1 MKRLG
6 GERQANVDCGFDLWG
21 RGDMRV
27 RYLLVLLLAGCTASN
42 WTREGATTAD
52 LDRDYEECRQ
62 IAKPDPAIAAI
73 AGAFGAVGVFVGTRT
88 TDSKIRSCLQGRG
101 WTAAPDT
108 KEPKASTAAAT
119 AGTSPSANAVPAAP
133 APVLVKTVESESPAA
148 KRLKELNELLDQG
161 LITKEEYEEKRQAVL
176 RGL

>member
-1 MKRLG
+1 
-6 GERQANVDCGFDLWG
+6 
-21 RGDMRV
+21 MRV

-73 AGAFGAVGVFVGTRT
+73 AGAFGAVGVFVGVSS
-88 TDSKIRSCLQGRG
+88 TDSRIRSCLQARG
-101 WTAAPDT
+101 WAVR
-108 KEPKASTAAAT
+108 EPGTSEAKASAPVAT
-119 AGTSPSANAVPAAP
+119 PAVATSAPAAP
-133 APVLVKTVESESPAA
+133 AVVPVKAVEPETGAA
-148 KRLKELNELLDQG
+148 RRLRELNALRDQG
-161 LITKEEYEEKRQAVL
+161 LITQEEYEERRQAVL